1 MTVRRPLPGRLV
13 LLGHPVAHSLSPRFQ
28 NAALVGAGIPLTYE
42 AVDVLPADLPR
53 ALDALVAAGGA
64 GNVTV
69 PHKQAVAARC
79 SRQSDIAR
87 RAGAVNTFWTEDGAL
102 VGDNTDVAGVH
113 AAVTALLGRP
123 PHAERVALVGAGGS
137 AAAVL
142 CAVEGWVGS
151 SATVYNRTMS
161 RAHELA
167 ARFPA
172 ITTTAPTL
180 AAALVGATLVVNAT
194 SVGMGGD
201 RSHPVPLGQLPPAA
215 AVLDLVYAPGETA
228 WVRAA
233 RAAGHPA
240 RDGIVMLVEQGAAA
254 FERWFGRAPDRA
266 AMWASLR

>member
-1 MTVRRPLPGRLV
+1 M

-28 NAALVGAGIPLTYE
+28 NAALRRAGIPLVYE
-42 AVDVLPADLPR
+42 ADDVLPDDLPH
-53 ALDALVAAGGA
+53 ALDALAAVGGA

-79 SRQSDIAR
+79 ARLSETAR
-87 RAGAVNTFWTEDGAL
+87 RAGAINTFWTENGAL

-113 AAVTALLGRP
+113 AAVAALLGRA

-142 CAVEGWVGS
+142 CAVERWEGS
-151 SATVYNRTMS
+151 RAAVYNRTVS

-167 ARFPA
+167 ARFAPVA
-172 ITTTAPTL
+172 TATPTL
-180 AAALVGATLVVNAT
+180 EAALAGATLVVNAT
-194 SVGMGGD
+194 AVGMGADQGQPL
-201 RSHPVPLGQLPPAA
+201 PVAQLPPGA
-215 AVLDLVYAPGETA
+215 AVLDLVYATGETA

-240 RDGIVMLVEQGAAA
+240 RDGLVMLVEQGAAA